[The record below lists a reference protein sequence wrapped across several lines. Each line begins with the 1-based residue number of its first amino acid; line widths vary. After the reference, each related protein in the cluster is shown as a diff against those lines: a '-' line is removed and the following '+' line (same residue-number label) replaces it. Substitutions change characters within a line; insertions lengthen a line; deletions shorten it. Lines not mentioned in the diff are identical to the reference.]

1 MDETILRVK
10 ILPNLNA
17 SDSFEGKS
25 QGKVNKWQISF
36 QKETK
41 NSSKSI
47 FSFIFNILMLN
58 TYIIESADS

>member
-25 QGKVNKWQISF
+25 QGKVNKWQIFF